1 MKELLLP
8 CLLLV
13 VGFVLLVYG
22 ADFFVDGCSSI
33 AKSLRIPSIII
44 GLTIVA
50 LGTSAPEA
58 AVSITASLS
67 GSNDISIGNC
77 VGSNFFN
84 LLVVAG
90 FCALF
95 RPLPVSRDL
104 IKRDFPFSIL
114 ITIILLI
121 MSVDTL
127 FGATSNTLGRID
139 GIILFALY
147 IAFMIVL
154 IRSALKNRTEADEE
168 IKVYPI
174 WKSLLFIIFGAAAI
188 IYGGDLVV
196 DNATIIAKY
205 FRMSETLIGLT
216 IVALGTSLP
225 ELVTSIVA
233 SKKGEVDLAMGNVI
247 GSNIANILVVLGLS
261 SAVSAMPVNSMVLTD
276 TVILIGIT
284 IIVYLM
290 SIRDKTIS
298 RREGVI
304 MLLMYAAY
312 TVYIFAR
319 NFT

>member
-1 MKELLLP
+1 
-8 CLLLV
+8 
-13 VGFVLLVYG
+13 
-22 ADFFVDGCSSI
+22 
-33 AKSLRIPSIII
+33 
-44 GLTIVA
+44 
-50 LGTSAPEA
+50 
-58 AVSITASLS
+58 
-67 GSNDISIGNC
+67 
-77 VGSNFFN
+77 
-84 LLVVAG
+84 
-90 FCALF
+90 
-95 RPLPVSRDL
+95 
-104 IKRDFPFSIL
+104 
-114 ITIILLI
+114 
-121 MSVDTL
+121 
-127 FGATSNTLGRID
+127 
-139 GIILFALY
+139 
-147 IAFMIVL
+147 
-154 IRSALKNRTEADEE
+154 
-168 IKVYPI
+168 
-174 WKSLLFIIFGAAAI
+174 
-188 IYGGDLVV
+188 VV

>member
-1 MKELLLP
+1 
-8 CLLLV
+8 LLV

-127 FGATSNTLGRID
+127 FGAASNTLGRID

-174 WKSLLFIIFGAAAI
+174 WKSLLLIIFGAAAI
-188 IYGGDLVV
+188 VYGGDLVV
-196 DNATIIAKY
+196 DNATTIAKY
-205 FRMSETLIGLT
+205 FHMSETLIGLT

-312 TVYIFAR
+312 AVYIFAR
-319 NFT
+319 NFA